1 MPETF
6 EYQNKTQ
13 KYYSL
18 GELTGSIRKVIAKTY
33 TTAYWVKA
41 EIAKLNFYPYSG
53 HCYPDLVEKQNN
65 KVVAQIRSTMWSGT
79 YDSITKK
86 FKQVTGENLSE
97 GMSVLFLVR
106 VVYHEQHGLSLNI
119 LDVEPSFTLGE
130 MARQKQQTIQRLKKE
145 GLFNQNKQLTFPL
158 LPKNIAV
165 VSVETSKGYHDFV
178 NILQNN
184 RYGYSFE
191 QTLFPALLQ
200 GDGAVKSIVQQLK
213 AIALNAGRFDVAVII
228 RGGGGDVGLSAYDSY
243 TLAKE
248 VAQFPLP
255 VITGIGHATNETV
268 TEMIAFANKITP
280 TDVAY
285 FLIEKFEHFHALVYN
300 LEEKLEKGSSRFLAK
315 QTEVLN
321 GFTGVFNRQV
331 RFLVEQNKGKLQLYQ
346 SVIAGLAQRFL
357 TAEKSNLAELITHLQ
372 YKPAA
377 VVLHEKEKISRLND
391 RLLLLSKQN
400 LKNQTMML
408 QHLESRLKLLKPENI
423 LKRGYSIT
431 RLHKKALKHAG
442 EAKPGDTIVTVL
454 SGGKIESTITK
465 INKNE

>member
-300 LEEKLEKGSSRFLAK
+300 LEEKLEKGSARFLSK

-357 TAEKSNLAELITHLQ
+357 TAEKNNLAELITHLQ

-431 RLHKKALKHAG
+431 RFNKKAIKYAG
-442 EAKPGDTIVTVL
+442 EVKPGDTIVTVL

>member
-6 EYQNKTQ
+6 EYRNKTQ

-18 GELTGSIRKVIAKTY
+18 GELTGSIRKVIAKAY
-33 TTAYWVKA
+33 TSAYWVKT

-65 KVVAQIRSTMWSGT
+65 KVVAQIRSTIWSGT
-79 YDSITKK
+79 FDAITKK
-86 FKQVTGENLSE
+86 FRQATGENLSE
-97 GMSVLFLVR
+97 GMTVLFLVR

-130 MARQKQQTIQRLKKE
+130 MAREKQQAIQRLKKE
-145 GLFNQNKQLTFPL
+145 GLFDLNKQLAFPL

-165 VSVETSKGYHDFV
+165 ISVETSKGYHDFL

-184 RYGYSFE
+184 RYGYHFE

-200 GDGAVKSIVQQLK
+200 GEGAVKSIVQQLK
-213 AIALNAGRFDVAVII
+213 AIAHYTGRFDVVVII
-228 RGGGGDVGLSAYDSY
+228 RGGGGDVGLSAYNNY

-248 VAQFPLP
+248 VAGFPLP

-268 TEMIAFANKITP
+268 TEMITFANKITP

-300 LEEKLEKGSSRFLAK
+300 LEEKLKKGSSRFLAK
-315 QTEVLN
+315 QTEALN
-321 GFTGVFNRQV
+321 SFTGVFNQQV
-331 RFLVEQNKGKLQLYQ
+331 RFLVEQNKGRLQLYQ
-346 SVIAGLAQRFL
+346 SVIASLSRRFL
-357 TAEKSNLAELITHLQ
+357 ATEKNNLLELITHLQ
-372 YKPAA
+372 YKP
-377 VVLHEKEKISRLND
+377 VGVILHEKEKISRLNEM
-391 RLLLLSKQN
+391 LLLLSKQN
-400 LKNQTMML
+400 LKNQAMML
-408 QHLESRLKLLKPENI
+408 QHLESRLKLLKPENV

-431 RLHKKALKHAG
+431 RLNKKALKHAG
-442 EAKPGDTIVTVL
+442 EAKPGDTIITVL